1 MSAIAVAGIAVGAYG
16 ASEQRKAMDEASRR
30 QQMAAERG
38 MGLTERQYM
47 LSREDMAPW
56 LRAGK
61 QALTEQQ
68 ALMGMGG
75 DTAGAMRS
83 LQSSPGYQFRQQQGL
98 RSLEGGLS
106 ARGGMGSGKAMAAG
120 QNYAQGLASQEYGNR
135 LSQLSN
141 LSSTGQS
148 AAAGMGSQGMQYA
161 GRMSDLMTGAAN
173 AYGAGQIGQANASQ
187 QGWLGG
193 AQLGLAG
200 YSAMNQPQQNT
211 WQTDYTIPMTS
222 SGGN

>member
-1 MSAIAVAGIAVGAYG
+1 MSAVAAAGLAIGAWSG
-16 ASEQRKAMDEASRR
+16 AEQRRAIDEASRA
-30 QQMAAERG
+30 QQRAAERG

-75 DTAGAMRS
+75 DTAGAMRA
-83 LQSSPGYQFRQQQGL
+83 LQSAPGYQFRQQEGL
-98 RSLEGGLS
+98 RNLEGGLA

-135 LSQLSN
+135 LSQLAG
-141 LSSTGQS
+141 LSGAGQS
-148 AAAGMGSQGMQYA
+148 AAAGQGQQGMQYA

-200 YSAMNQPQQNT
+200 YNAMNRPRSGDYPQQSPAPID
-211 WQTDYTIPMTS
+211 WR
-222 SGGN
+222 